1 MVTAL
6 VRRAASECELR
17 LVPVGINGE
26 TVKLG
31 DNFAELVFYDLNIA
45 ETVSYYAVRRWAL
58 IYSCRGKRGE
68 RFAGN
73 V

>member
-45 ETVSYYAVRRWAL
+45 ETVSYYAVRR
-58 IYSCRGKRGE
+58 
-68 RFAGN
+68 
-73 V
+73 